1 MTRKLALILSP
12 ALLLAGFPASPTSA
26 QPGGAFTVV
35 ETGQRFARLAE
46 AVAAIGD
53 SDGTIR
59 IAPGRYRDCAVQVAG
74 RVAFVAEARGTAVF
88 EGDMCEDKA
97 TLVLRGRESHVEGLV
112 FIHASVADGNGAG
125 IRMEKGNLTVSWT
138 RFVDSQCGIL
148 SANDPASSITID
160 HSTFSGL
167 GKRPDGNGAH
177 GLYVGGYGH
186 LKITRSRFERGRN
199 GHYVKSRAP
208 RVEIL
213 DSSFDDSQ
221 GRETNYSIDL
231 SNGASGRIAG
241 NTFVNGVDKENYST
255 MITVAPE
262 GRQNDSN
269 GLVVED
275 NTVSLAPGVR
285 YTTVFVGNW
294 SDDKPI
300 VRNNRIGPGV
310 TALEGR

>member
-1 MTRKLALILSP
+1 MNRKLALM
-12 ALLLAGFPASPTSA
+12 LLPVAMLAGLPASPSSA
-26 QPGGAFTVV
+26 QAGGPFTVV
-35 ETGQRFARLAE
+35 ETGQRFGRLAE

-53 SDGTIR
+53 GDGTIR

-74 RVAFVAEARGTAVF
+74 RVAFVAETRGTAIF

-112 FIHASVADGNGAG
+112 FQHASVADGNGAG

-148 SANDPASSITID
+148 SANDPASSIAID

-177 GLYVGGYGH
+177 GVYIGDYGS

-199 GHYVKSRAP
+199 GHYVKSRSP

-213 DSSFDDSQ
+213 DNSFDDSQ
-221 GRETNYSIDL
+221 GRDTNYHIDL
-231 SNGASGRIAG
+231 SNGAAGRIAG

-255 MITVAPE
+255 MITIAPE
-262 GRQNDSN
+262 GRDHDSSA
-269 GLVVED
+269 LIVEN

-285 YTTVFVGNW
+285 YETVFVGNW
-294 SDDKPI
+294 SDDKPV
-300 VRNNRIGPGV
+300 VRNNRIGPGI